1 MRAVALAA
9 AAAKALPVVFDRDRS
24 TVESLAQHAF
34 DIVTLYARVLYTLLM
49 TCSYALKTPEE
60 YARDTGTAVPA
71 SKKYFKH
78 SNIPD
83 IIRSYPMP
91 HRRKAAAAASAAAA
105 GNAAAAAVS
114 VKDVEREVRI
124 YVNLQKL

>member
-1 MRAVALAA
+1 VTVCAPAAV
-9 AAAKALPVVFDRDRS
+9 D
-24 TVESLAQHAF
+24 
-34 DIVTLYARVLYTLLM
+34 YY
-49 TCSYALKTPEE
+49 CSYVLKTPEE

-105 GNAAAAAVS
+105 SAAAAGNAAAAAVS
-114 VKDVEREVRI
+114 VKDVEREVRHLVAI
-124 YVNLQKL
+124 ITTIFLVK